1 MLNNNKNAMV
11 VFMLFG
17 FVVSKCIGDCR
28 GQKIILHHLVFY
40 MKPEKELIVL
50 VKKKPVRTEK

>member
-28 GQKIILHHLVFY
+28 GQKIILHHLGFLLQ
-40 MKPEKELIVL
+40 PERTDIVL